1 MRDVTNNKKVLQKK
15 QRDEDKI
22 KENSR
27 HAWTVA
33 LKSKEGRTLLG
44 DILALTGLYR
54 SSFTG
59 NSETFKL
66 EGQRNVGLA
75 IKKIME
81 SYNLQNY
88 YHLIVLEQ
96 EKEPDKVAAAARF
109 EEFIN
114 KEPQFVGDSK

>member
-15 QRDEDKI
+15 QRDEDKL

-114 KEPQFVGDSK
+114 KEPQFAGVSK

>member
-1 MRDVTNNKKVLQKK
+1 MPDVTNNKKVLQKK

-33 LKSKEGRTLLG
+33 LKSKEGRVLLG

-109 EEFIN
+109 EKFIS
-114 KEPQFVGDSK
+114 KEPQFLGDSK

>member
-109 EEFIN
+109 EKFIN
-114 KEPQFVGDSK
+114 KEPQFIGESE